1 MAHVEQL
8 TISGVP
14 LLRVGPQKIAAGTPV
29 VLWLHAGKFTDGC
42 AEESLPLAQAL
53 AEDAVLL
60 LPDYPL
66 APASPFPAA
75 LDASFAL
82 LKWVL
87 DGARTRKVFVGGE
100 RAGGN
105 LAAALALRARDEA
118 LKGLA
123 GQILLAPLLD
133 PSQNTASMRA
143 AAGCPCAQAWREY
156 LPRSAD
162 SLHPY
167 AAPLVASRLGGL
179 VPALV
184 LTGEQDPA
192 RDEAEQYAARLL
204 TSGVP
209 TQVLRLHTDDTPVVS
224 ASNATTEAVLHVIRS
239 FIGHQSAP
247 RRPAARKPARRA
259 TKPVDQTNQA
269 AVPLLQN

>member
-1 MAHVEQL
+1 MVQVEHL
-8 TISGVP
+8 TISGLP
-14 LLRVGPQKIAAGTPV
+14 LLRVGPQKVSASTPV
-29 VLWLHAGKFTDGC
+29 LLWLHAGKFTDGC
-42 AEESLPLAQAL
+42 AVEALPLAQAL
-53 AEDAVLL
+53 ADDAVLL

-66 APASPFPAA
+66 APAKPFPAA

-87 DGARTRKVFVGGE
+87 DGAKTRKVFVGGE

-105 LAAALALRARDEA
+105 LAAALALRARDEG

-133 PSQNTASMRA
+133 PSQNTDSMRA
-143 AAGCPCAQAWREY
+143 ATGCPCAQAWREY
-156 LPRSAD
+156 LPRRAD

-167 AAPLVASRLGGL
+167 AAPLVASRLAGL

-204 TSGVP
+204 THGVP

-224 ASNATTEAVLHVIRS
+224 ASNATTDAVLHVIRN
-239 FIGHQSAP
+239 FIGQQAAQT
-247 RRPAARKPARRA
+247 RPAARRPARRA
-259 TKPVDQTNQA
+259 AKSAEQPNQA